1 MLMSR
6 IGKKILLL
14 PKGITA
20 EITNSTVTVKGPKG
34 ENVVVLHPEAQVRI
48 EGDALAVNVK
58 HPEVKEARSVWG
70 LTRALLAN
78 AVKGVQE
85 PFQKK
90 MEMVGVGFRG
100 AVQGKKLSLEVGFS
114 HDVELDIPEGL
125 TCSVE
130 KNVLTI
136 IGVDK
141 QKVGAFA
148 AQLRSIRKPEP
159 YKGKGIKYEGEI
171 IRRKAGKAAKA
182 AGGVA

>member
-1 MLMSR
+1 MSR
-6 IGKKILLL
+6 IGKKSILL

-20 EITNSTVTVKGPKG
+20 EITNSTVTVKGSKG
-34 ENVVVLHPEAQVRI
+34 EHVVALHPEAQVQLVD
-48 EGDALAVNVK
+48 GTLTVNVK

-70 LTRALLAN
+70 STRALLAN

-90 MEMVGVGFRG
+90 LEMVGVGFRG

-114 HDVELDIPEGL
+114 HDVEIDIPEGL

-130 KNVLTI
+130 KNMLTI
-136 IGVDK
+136 TGIDK
-141 QKVGAFA
+141 QKVGAFG

-159 YKGKGIKYEGEI
+159 YKGKGIKYEGEV

-182 AGGVA
+182 AGGTA